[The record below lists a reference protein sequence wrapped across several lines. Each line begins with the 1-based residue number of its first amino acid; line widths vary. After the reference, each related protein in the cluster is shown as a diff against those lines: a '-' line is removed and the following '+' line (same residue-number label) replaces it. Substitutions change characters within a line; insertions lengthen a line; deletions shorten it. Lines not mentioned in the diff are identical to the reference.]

1 MCPLTPAALS
11 CPLLPPPPQI
21 AAKTT
26 KSVHFD
32 DGANRVHSYAPLPS
46 PLHDGD
52 DESVSA
58 GGVGGFT
65 ETRSQKRLRLSEE
78 AVLKESDPER
88 WELTIANTDANSRKR
103 KRD

>member
-1 MCPLTPAALS
+1 M
-11 CPLLPPPPQI
+11 
-21 AAKTT
+21 
-26 KSVHFD
+26 HFD
-32 DGANRVHSYAPLPS
+32 DGANRVHSYEQPLPS
-46 PLHDGD
+46 PLDHEGD

>member
-1 MCPLTPAALS
+1 MSPPPRR
-11 CPLLPPPPQI
+11 PLLSPTQI

-26 KSVHFD
+26 KSVQFD
-32 DGANRVHSYAPLPS
+32 DGANRVHSYEPLPS
-46 PLHDGD
+46 TTLDHDGD

>member
-1 MCPLTPAALS
+1 MVSGGKVALACSWGASAAQGQGWLWAR
-11 CPLLPPPPQI
+11 C
-21 AAKTT
+21 T
-26 KSVHFD
+26 
-32 DGANRVHSYAPLPS
+32 
-46 PLHDGD
+46 
-52 DESVSA
+52 
-58 GGVGGFT
+58 GGVT

>member
-11 CPLLPPPPQI
+11 CHLLPPPQI

-32 DGANRVHSYAPLPS
+32 DGAKHSYEQPLPS
-46 PLHDGD
+46 PLDGGD